1 MARSSIKVVL
11 NSAGIS
17 EMLKDGV
24 FDELIEDHAKKIEQ
38 EMKTAIWVNRE
49 QNRKEGFPET
59 NNKVF
64 KEPETPH
71 DRSTFQVGVEDA
83 SIGDFVFDTVGK
95 AVERAGG
102 KLVKEKKKK
111 KRKSK
116 NNRTKK

>member
-1 MARSSIKVVL
+1 MSIKVVL

-24 FDELIEDHAKKIEQ
+24 FDEMLEEHANKIEQ

-64 KEPETPH
+64 KKHETPH
-71 DRSTFQVGVEDA
+71 DRSTYQVGVEDA

-111 KRKSK
+111 KRPKSK
-116 NNRTKK
+116 KNSNKN

>member
-1 MARSSIKVVL
+1 MSIKVVL

-24 FDELIEDHAKKIEQ
+24 FDEMLEEHANKIEQ

-64 KEPETPH
+64 KKQEAPH
-71 DRSTFQVGVEDA
+71 DRSTYQVGVEDA

-111 KRKSK
+111 KRPKSK
-116 NNRTKK
+116 KNSSKN